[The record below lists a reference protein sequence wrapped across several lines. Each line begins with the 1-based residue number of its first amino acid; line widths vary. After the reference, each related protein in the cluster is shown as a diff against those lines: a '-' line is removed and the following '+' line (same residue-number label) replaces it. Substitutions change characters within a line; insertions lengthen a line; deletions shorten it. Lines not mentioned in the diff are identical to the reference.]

1 MERELV
7 GLLGAGLTSA
17 ASGYGMTVPVGAIDA
32 GYTLIDVL
40 SRECGPQVGA
50 ALNTMVQNYW
60 LAWQQSGLSREITQ
74 QHAGALPAI
83 VELNR
88 PEPEAFAFA
97 MQNADGAP
105 ALATEILARA
115 RASGDIAR
123 AGLDERTAFVLLER
137 LFAVIAAEPSV
148 LPQVM
153 AAIDLYLRTDLWQ
166 SSDNYPAPSPS
177 DPSVASP
184 LPDPTPVSAPLE
196 GASND
201 MFSRLSPS
209 AIAAVKTGIEVR
221 RPRVEDAAAL
231 EAELLQL
238 LSQLIE
244 RLVTLAQRTPEITTP
259 ALDAA
264 HHLAGGAFVAA
275 DVTLTAAQEILI
287 HLAHTDLAAARNR
300 MQLAA
305 QVLMARATVEEIR
318 LDYRKAARHYA
329 SAVRGFTKADTAL
342 QWHFLMQQAN
352 ALFRQ
357 NQLFAD
363 ETALAE
369 AIRIYDQAGQLDTSL
384 VGGVQWAQGQQRL
397 AEILMML
404 AHRERIA
411 EYFAKSAYHA
421 GIAANA
427 YAAENR
433 ETDAIEMRLLQADAL
448 WRGGD
453 PTGDLP
459 MLDASAHAYRTA
471 LATLTNEKLPEQW
484 ANATATFGQMLLRA
498 ATLRGDPKMLVEAIE
513 RLRAAIQF
521 ADLSNVEIDRTVAE
535 TTLGRAL
542 LAEYAGGGQALLL
555 DLAATAFRRA
565 IKSATAEK
573 KMITKAEL
581 QHELGM
587 TLWAMAER
595 AGDTQSMEHAVEMLE
610 MSIKSFADHNENH
623 RANAVRTDL
632 ARLLDAPNAPV
643 EVPVRNVS
651 ISSQ

>member
-88 PEPEAFAFA
+88 PASESFTLA
-97 MQNADGAP
+97 MQSAQGAP
-105 ALATEILARA
+105 ALAAEILERA
-115 RASGDIAR
+115 RTSGDVAR
-123 AGLDERTAFVLLER
+123 AGLDEGTAFILLER
-137 LFAVIAAEPSV
+137 LFSVIAADQSV

-153 AAIDLYLRTDLWQ
+153 AAIDLYLRTDLWKSGEGYSQ
-166 SSDNYPAPSPS
+166 GAVETDPNAPP
-177 DPSVASP
+177 P
-184 LPDPTPVSAPLE
+184 LPDPFPVAPANGSAE
-196 GASND
+196 NAA
-201 MFSRLSPS
+201 FSRLSPS
-209 AIAAVKTGIEVR
+209 AIAAVKAGIEMR
-221 RPRVEDAAAL
+221 RPRIAEGVDL
-231 EAELLQL
+231 EAELLL
-238 LSQLIE
+238 LLTQLIE

-287 HLAHTDLAAARNR
+287 HLAHKDLGAARKR

-305 QVLMARATVEEIR
+305 QVLLARATVEEIR
-318 LDYRKAARHYA
+318 LEYRKAARHYA

-363 ETALAE
+363 DAALAE
-369 AIRIYDQAGQLDTSL
+369 AIRVYDQAGQLDTSL

-397 AEILMML
+397 AEILKML
-404 AHRERIA
+404 AHRERVV
-411 EYFAKSAYHA
+411 EYFAKAAYHA

-433 ETDAIEMRLLQADAL
+433 EADAIEMRLLQAEAL
-448 WRGGD
+448 WLGGD
-453 PTGDLP
+453 PFGDLP

-471 LATLTNEKLPEQW
+471 LAAMTKEKSPEEW

-498 ATLRGDPKMLVEAIE
+498 ATLRGDPKLLVESIE
-513 RLRAAIQF
+513 RLRAAVQF
-521 ADLSNVEIDRTVAE
+521 ADLSNVEIDRTGTE

-542 LAEYAGGGQALLL
+542 LAEYAGGGQVLLL

-595 AGDTQSMEHAVEMLE
+595 AGDTQSMEHAVEMLG
-610 MSIKSFADHNENH
+610 MSVKSFRDENEDQRAD
-623 RANAVRTDL
+623 AVQQDL
-632 ARLLDAPNAPV
+632 SRLLEAPNAPQQI
-643 EVPVRNVS
+643 PVRNVPA
-651 ISSQ
+651 

>member
-40 SRECGPQVGA
+40 SRECGPQVSA
-50 ALNTMVQNYW
+50 SLNKMVQNYW
-60 LAWQQSGLSREITQ
+60 LAWQQSGLSRETTR

-88 PEPEAFAFA
+88 PAPESFTLA
-97 MQNADGAP
+97 MQSAGGAP
-105 ALATEILARA
+105 ALAAEILERA
-115 RASGDIAR
+115 RVSGDVAR
-123 AGLDERTAFVLLER
+123 AGLDEGTAFILLER
-137 LFAVIAAEPSV
+137 LFSVIGADPSV

-166 SSDNYPAPSPS
+166 SGEGYSQAAAENAA
-177 DPSVASP
+177 ASP
-184 LPDPTPVSAPLE
+184 PPPPDPFPVSP
-196 GASND
+196 ASSTPAD
-201 MFSRLSPS
+201 AAFSRLSPS
-209 AIAAVKTGIEVR
+209 AIAAVRAGIAAR
-221 RPRVEDAAAL
+221 SPRIPDGVDL
-231 EAELLQL
+231 EAELLL
-238 LSQLIE
+238 LLTQLIE

-275 DVTLTAAQEILI
+275 DVTLTAAQEILV
-287 HLAHTDLAAARNR
+287 HLAHTDIGAARRR

-305 QVLMARATVEEIR
+305 QVLLARASVEEIR

-363 ETALAE
+363 DAALAE
-369 AIRIYDQAGQLDTSL
+369 AIRVYDQAGQLDTNL

-397 AEILMML
+397 AEILKML
-404 AHRERIA
+404 AHRERVV
-411 EYFAKSAYHA
+411 EYFVKAAFHA

-433 ETDAIEMRLLQADAL
+433 ETDAVEMRLLQAESL
-448 WRGGD
+448 WQGGD
-453 PTGDLP
+453 PFGDLP

-471 LATLTNEKLPEQW
+471 LAALNKEKSPEEW
-484 ANATATFGQMLLRA
+484 AIDTAMFGQMLLRT
-498 ATLRGDPKMLVEAIE
+498 ATLRGDPKLLVEAIE

-521 ADLSNVEIDRTVAE
+521 ADLSKVEIDSTGAE

-573 KMITKAEL
+573 MMITKAEL

-595 AGDTQSMEHAVEMLE
+595 AGDTQSMEHAVEMLS
-610 MSIKSFADHNENH
+610 MSITSFSDENETQRAD
-623 RANAVRTDL
+623 AVRQDL
-632 ARLLDAPNAPV
+632 SRLLDAPDAPRQI
-643 EVPVRNVS
+643 PVRNVPA
-651 ISSQ
+651 

>member
-17 ASGYGMTVPVGAIDA
+17 ASGFGMTVPVGAIDA

-40 SRECGPQVGA
+40 SRESGPQVSA
-50 ALNTMVQNYW
+50 TLNTMVQNYW
-60 LAWQQSGLSREITQ
+60 LAWQQTGLSREATQ

-88 PEPEAFAFA
+88 PAPEAFAFA
-97 MQNADGAP
+97 MQTAGGALTLAD
-105 ALATEILARA
+105 EILERA

-123 AGLDERTAFVLLER
+123 AGLDERTAFILLER
-137 LFAVIAAEPSV
+137 LFTVIAAEPSV

-166 SSDNYPAPSPS
+166 STPGGAPSVPS
-177 DPSVASP
+177 EPALPPQRLDFEPVPPHAEGSP
-184 LPDPTPVSAPLE
+184 N
-196 GASND
+196 G

-209 AIAAVKTGIEVR
+209 AITAVKAGIDAR
-221 RPRVEDAAAL
+221 RPRVADAAAL

-238 LSQLIE
+238 LAQLIE

-287 HLAHTDLAAARNR
+287 HLAHTDLGIARKR

-352 ALFRQ
+352 ALFKQ

-363 ETALAE
+363 ELALAE
-369 AIRIYDQAGQLDTSL
+369 AIGIYDQAGQLDTSL
-384 VGGVQWAQGQQRL
+384 VGAVQWAQGQQRL
-397 AEILMML
+397 AEILMMQ
-404 AHRERIA
+404 AHSERIV
-411 EYFAKSAYHA
+411 ENFAKAAYHA
-421 GIAANA
+421 GVASNA
-427 YAAENR
+427 YAADNQEA
-433 ETDAIEMRLLQADAL
+433 DAIEMRLLQAEAL

-453 PTGDLP
+453 PTGDLA

-471 LATLTNEKLPEQW
+471 LAALPREKLPEQW
-484 ANATATFGQMLLRA
+484 ANATATFGQILLRA
-498 ATLRGDPKMLVEAIE
+498 ATLRGDSRLLVEAIE

-521 ADLSNVEIDRTVAE
+521 ADLSNVQIDRTVTE

-542 LAEYAGGGQALLL
+542 LAEYASGGQALLL
-555 DLAATAFRRA
+555 DLSATAFRRA
-565 IKSATAEK
+565 IKNATAEK
-573 KMITKAEL
+573 NMITKAEL

-595 AGDTQSMEHAVEMLE
+595 AGDEQSMEHAAEMLE
-610 MSIKSFADHNENH
+610 FSIKSFADQHENQ
-623 RANAVRTDL
+623 RAELVRADL
-632 ARLLDAPNAPV
+632 ARLLEGSNASKQAG
-643 EVPVRNVS
+643 VRSVS
-651 ISSQ
+651 A